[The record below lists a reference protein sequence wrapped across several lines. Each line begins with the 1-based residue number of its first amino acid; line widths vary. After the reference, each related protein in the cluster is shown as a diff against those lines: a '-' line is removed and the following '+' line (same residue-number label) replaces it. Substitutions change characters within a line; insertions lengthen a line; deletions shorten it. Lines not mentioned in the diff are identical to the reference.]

1 MEPVS
6 VLMKLILAGEVD
18 RLIAEAEA
26 LQSQFDGKRAVLR
39 LLESQLEPGSSERGR
54 VSMALPAPS
63 PAGQYYR
70 RHLALGPWRAAQEA
84 AARDAAEMSAPMD
97 TYPAS
102 AQRLALTEF
111 ASALESRDECDDWQ
125 IKGSAGHICAVPEGF
140 EIFVMAGFEPALEHQ
155 TVRSPSYEHNHHRH
169 RHRTRA

>member
-1 MEPVS
+1 
-6 VLMKLILAGEVD
+6 MKLILAGEVD

-26 LQSQFDGKRAVLR
+26 LQSQLDGKRAVLR

-84 AARDAAEMSAPMD
+84 AARDAAEMSGS
-97 TYPAS
+97 YGHVSSFRPAS
-102 AQRLALTEF
+102 RAYGIR
-111 ASALESRDECDDWQ
+111 SR
-125 IKGSAGHICAVPEGF
+125 A
-140 EIFVMAGFEPALEHQ
+140 
-155 TVRSPSYEHNHHRH
+155 
-169 RHRTRA
+169 

>member
-1 MEPVS
+1 
-6 VLMKLILAGEVD
+6 MKLILAGEVD

-26 LQSQFDGKRAVLR
+26 EALQSQLDGKRGVLR
-39 LLESQLEPGSSERGR
+39 FLESQLEPASSERGR

-70 RHLALGPWRAAQEA
+70 PHLALGPWRAAQEA

-102 AQRLALTEF
+102 AQRFALTEF
-111 ASALESRDECDDWQ
+111 ARALESHDEGDDWQ
-125 IKGSAGHICAVPEGF
+125 IKGSVWHVCAVPEGW
-140 EIFVMAGFEPALEHQ
+140 I
-155 TVRSPSYEHNHHRH
+155 
-169 RHRTRA
+169 

>member
-1 MEPVS
+1 MKPAIVADLLDEAGRCSATSSKASKTIEETASTFS

-26 LQSQFDGKRAVLR
+26 LQSQLDGKRAVLR
-39 LLESQLEPGSSERGR
+39 LLESQLEPGSSERGK

-63 PAGQYYR
+63 PRQYSA
-70 RHLALGPWRAAQEA
+70 ALGPWRAAQEA

-102 AQRLALTEF
+102 AQRLAYGIR
-111 ASALESRDECDDWQ
+111 SR
-125 IKGSAGHICAVPEGF
+125 A
-140 EIFVMAGFEPALEHQ
+140 
-155 TVRSPSYEHNHHRH
+155 
-169 RHRTRA
+169 